1 MAATYDFTPVNG
13 GDNTVGSIE
22 SVAQLDAYLVNVGD
36 GSGGSVDLQ
45 GVDGAH
51 GSVYDL
57 ILRELQPLMAYAPAD
72 TSGNIHII
80 VDGHANTAASILARL
95 EAIDGVGNDSSV
107 TAASSI
113 TIA

>member
-1 MAATYDFTPVNG
+1 MAATYDFTPANG
-13 GDNTVGSIE
+13 GTNAVGSIE

-36 GSGGSVDLQ
+36 GSGGAEDLRAI
-45 GVDGAH
+45 DGAY
-51 GSVYDL
+51 GSVYDM
-57 ILRELQPLMAYAPAD
+57 ILRELQPLMAFAPNDA
-72 TSGNIHII
+72 SGNIHII
-80 VDGHANTAASILARL
+80 VDGHANTAASLLARL